1 MNRKAKSKSKLPIGA
16 GQANQ
21 MTNKEN
27 HQVLTIFTWIK
38 RKY

>member
-27 HQVLTIFTWIK
+27 HTRNSKTED
-38 RKY
+38 